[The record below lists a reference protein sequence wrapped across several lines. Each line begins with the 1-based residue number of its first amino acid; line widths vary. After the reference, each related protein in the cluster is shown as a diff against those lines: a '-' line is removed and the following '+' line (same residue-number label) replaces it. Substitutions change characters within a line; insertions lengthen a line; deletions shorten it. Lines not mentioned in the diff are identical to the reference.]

1 MIPPIATRGDECS
14 EEGKNARKL
23 HHDAINHRIHEALV
37 NELV

>member
-1 MIPPIATRGDECS
+1 MIS
-14 EEGKNARKL
+14 LLLLEGMNAQKKENARKL